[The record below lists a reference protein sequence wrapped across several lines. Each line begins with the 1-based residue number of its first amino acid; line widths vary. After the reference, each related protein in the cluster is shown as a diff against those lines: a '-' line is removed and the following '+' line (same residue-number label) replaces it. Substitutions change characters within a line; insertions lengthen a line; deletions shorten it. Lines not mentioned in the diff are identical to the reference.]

1 MNHTVDYL
9 LSQIEFYSKVKF
21 NNMNELLYLL
31 IIVLVIYYL
40 FGNIFTFIGLLFVIF
55 WIHKYWNNRNE
66 INKKYGISVPWDGK
80 M

>member
-1 MNHTVDYL
+1 MNQTVDYL

-31 IIVLVIYYL
+31 IIVLSIYYL